1 MSEADVTEPVVTARN
16 DSWEE
21 RHLPSWQRWLNTFC
35 ENWIFA
41 FLIAMGIRHFAL
53 EAYRIPTAS
62 MEPMLYGDPAF
73 TRADHVVV
81 DKFFSRFSRV
91 NRFDVAVFQFP
102 WPEVGS
108 GAEVSRAWQDVE
120 GQRNDGFPFNPQLHR
135 NFVKRVVATPGEVFF
150 IAHGDI
156 HVRDADGRFM
166 AATKP
171 EAVQEAL
178 WQTIYRHGA
187 QSGYR
192 PWASLEGRAQLR
204 EDAGG
209 GLALRFDDESRLR
222 FSQPLRNFYVKP
234 GQVRILPRGA
244 AESGRGDQGDLVEVA
259 MDRPVFRIG
268 NQEGNIWDLDR
279 WDVMRLTSADLDSA
293 SYGRLLNA
301 VMTELVG
308 DVRVSVRPTEM
319 DNRLDLILRRT
330 ADRPQYPEADEHR
343 LSLTTEGWSLFAG
356 DGAQLASGPGPVL
369 GHEWGLAL
377 VDQRV
382 VIYRDG
388 RPLPD
393 VAPVGV
399 DGRDPNRSR
408 MQVMMAGQGSVLLTS
423 CRVDRDI
430 HYSTDGFLAD
440 ERMMWREAR
449 RLDAG
454 SLLFELMMVRR
465 QMIEC
470 LIDADLRAA
479 LLADL
484 DSHDPA
490 AGGHP
495 HDDRLDWLLPIG
507 DSPERALQAPA
518 DGYLMLGD
526 NSPLSWDGRNWGW
539 VPASNLRGRVLWVVL
554 PWQRRRWV
562 Q

>member
-1 MSEADVTEPVVTARN
+1 MSDEHASVPVPEADH

-81 DKFFSRFSRV
+81 DKFFSRFTRV
-91 NRFDVAVFQFP
+91 DRFDVAVFQFP

-108 GAEVSRAWQDVE
+108 GADVSRAWSDV
-120 GQRNDGFPFNPQLHR
+120 DGTRSDNFPFNPQLHR
-135 NFVKRVVATPGEVFF
+135 NFVKRVVATPGDVFY

-156 HVRDADGRFM
+156 HVRDPNGQFL
-166 AATKP
+166 AAPKP
-171 EAVQEAL
+171 ANVQEAL
-178 WQTIYRHGA
+178 WQTIYRHGG

-192 PWASLEGRAQLR
+192 PWASLEGQARVG

-209 GLALRFDDESRLR
+209 GLVLRFDDESRLR
-222 FSQPLRNFYVKP
+222 FNQPLRNFYVKP

-244 AESGRGDQGDLVEVA
+244 ADSGRIGQGDIVEVA
-259 MDRPVFRIG
+259 MDRPLFRIG
-268 NQEGNIWDLDR
+268 NLEGNIWDLDR
-279 WDVMRLTSADLDSA
+279 WDVMRLTSADLDTA
-293 SYGRLLNA
+293 GYGRLLNA
-301 VMTELVG
+301 VMTEMVG
-308 DVRVSVRPTEM
+308 DVRLSVRPTEM
-319 DNRLDLILRRT
+319 DGHLDLILRR
-330 ADRPQYPEADEHR
+330 AASQPQYPEAEEFR
-343 LSLTTEGWSLFAG
+343 LHLTGDGWSLFAA
-356 DGAQLASGPGPVL
+356 DGTQQASGAGSVL

-382 VIYRDG
+382 LVYRDG
-388 RPLPD
+388 QPLSD
-393 VAPVGV
+393 EAPLLVG
-399 DGRDPNRSR
+399 GRDPNHSR
-408 MQVMMAGQGSVLLTS
+408 MQVMMAGRGSVLLAS
-423 CRVDRDI
+423 CRLDRDI
-430 HYSTDGFLAD
+430 HYSVDGFLAD
-440 ERMMWREAR
+440 ERMTWRDAR
-449 RLDAG
+449 RLGAG
-454 SLLFELMMVRR
+454 SMLYELMTVRR
-465 QMIEC
+465 QMI
-470 LIDADLRAA
+470 DALVDDDLRST

-484 DSHDPA
+484 ESHDPA
-490 AGGHP
+490 AGGRP
-495 HDDRLDWLLPIG
+495 HDDRLDWLQPLG
-507 DSPERALQAPA
+507 NSPERALRAPD

-539 VPASNLRGRVLWVVL
+539 VPAINLRGRVLWVVL